1 MIAHMRKDVAT
12 ASGAGLTTPHRVA
25 VAVTAGAPIFEL
37 AVPVEI
43 FGTDRPDL
51 ADPWYQLVI
60 CAPGAETRISGNF
73 VATETGT
80 MDDLA
85 AADTVIIPACRSV
98 HEQPPAP
105 LVEALRAAHGRG
117 ARIAGICSGA
127 FVLAAAGLLEG
138 RRAATP
144 WMHAEELA
152 TRYPGVQVD
161 AEVIYLEDD
170 GIFTSAG
177 TAAGIDLC
185 LELVRRD
192 LGSAVANQLARR
204 LVVPPHREGNQ
215 AQFVRLPEVRCD
227 DRTVAP
233 LMDWARAHLHE
244 EITLDD
250 LARQSFLSRRT
261 LARRFASVVGTSPVR
276 WLQGERIRR
285 AQELLE
291 STTLPIELVAT
302 ASGFGTAANL
312 RQQFG
317 ERVGVSPQQFRRNF
331 QHLAAIG

>member
-1 MIAHMRKDVAT
+1 MRKDVAT
-12 ASGAGLTTPHRVA
+12 ERARPHRVA
-25 VAVTAGAPIFEL
+25 LAVTAGAPIFEL
-37 AVPVEI
+37 AVPVEV

-51 ADPWYQLVI
+51 ADPWYELII
-60 CAPGAETRISGNF
+60 CAAEPDTRVAGNF
-73 VATETGT
+73 VAADTGS

-98 HEQPPAP
+98 HDEPPGP
-105 LVEALRAAHGRG
+105 LVEATRAAHARG

-138 RRAATP
+138 RRAATH

-152 TRYPGVQVD
+152 ARYPGVRVD
-161 AEVIYLEDD
+161 ADVLYLDDD

-215 AQFVRLPEVRCD
+215 AQFVRFPEVACD
-227 DRTVAP
+227 DRTVAR
-233 LMDWARAHLHE
+233 LMDWARSHLHE
-244 EITLDD
+244 NITLND
-250 LARQSFLSRRT
+250 LARQSFVSRRT
-261 LARRFASVVGTSPVR
+261 LARRFAAAVGTSPLR

-291 STTLPIELVAT
+291 SSTLPIELVAS
-302 ASGFGTAANL
+302 ASGFGSAANL

-317 ERVGVSPQQFRRNF
+317 ERVGVSPQQFRHSF
-331 QHLAAIG
+331 QPLAAVS